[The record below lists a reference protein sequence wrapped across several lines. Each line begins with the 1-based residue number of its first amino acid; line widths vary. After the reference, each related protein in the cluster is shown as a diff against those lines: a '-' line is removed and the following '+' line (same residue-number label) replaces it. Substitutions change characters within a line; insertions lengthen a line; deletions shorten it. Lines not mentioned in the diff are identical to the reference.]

1 MVAVSKG
8 YGCVRKCVGMRL
20 GLLAFVGCVLSVLA
34 FAPRAAAQLDIE
46 ALRANAV
53 YPDEWASYRAAFIKP
68 SGRVVDFENGMIS
81 HSEGQGYAMF
91 LAVEADARADF
102 EQIWT
107 FTRTEMRM
115 PTAPLFYWKWNPF
128 TVPAIEDRNDASDGD
143 IFIAW
148 ALLLAGLKWE
158 EPAYVDES
166 ARIIEEVARNL
177 IYRRR
182 QVTVLKPGI
191 KGFSAEEQSDG
202 PVINLSYWIYPAFPY
217 FNLVLPDGLWRSLVE
232 SGLGLTAA
240 SASGRYV
247 LPSNWTSIA
256 DPERPKPARG
266 FPPLSSYD
274 AVRIPLYLV
283 FSGVVPRQQLIPFDQ
298 AWNGPGA
305 QGPAVI
311 NVRTGAVLGPMVE
324 PGYKAIAAL
333 VACALHGTRVEPE
346 LARFRTTTYF
356 ASTLHLMTLSVM
368 RRHFSGCL

>member
-1 MVAVSKG
+1 MF
-8 YGCVRKCVGMRL
+8 
-20 GLLAFVGCVLSVLA
+20 GLCLLSVLA
-34 FAPRAAAQLDIE
+34 VSPRAVAQLDI
-46 ALRANAV
+46 ASLRTNAV
-53 YPDEWASYRAAFIKP
+53 FPEEWAAYRSAFVKP

-102 EQIWT
+102 QQIWD

-115 PTAPLFYWKWNPF
+115 PMEPLFYWKWNPF
-128 TVPAIEDRNDASDGD
+128 SVPPIEDRNDASDGD

-158 EPAYVDES
+158 EPGYVDES
-166 ARIIEEVARNL
+166 ARIIREVAAKL

-182 QVTVLKPGI
+182 EATLLKPGL

-217 FNLVLPDGLWRSLVE
+217 FNLVLPDGMWRGLVE
-232 SGLGLTAA
+232 SGLGLTLA
-240 SASGRYV
+240 SASGRYS

-256 DPERPKPARG
+256 DPARPRPAAA

-283 FSGVVPRQQLIPFDQ
+283 FSGVVPRQQLMPFDR

-333 VACALHGTRVEPE
+333 VSCTLHGTRIPQE
-346 LARFRTTTYF
+346 LARFHTTTYF

-368 RRHFSGCL
+368 RRHFSSCL